1 MSHLRP
7 IPTYTCQTCKKK
19 ATEEVINNQ
28 SSGIGFYCK
37 RHAELALKEFNT
49 GERDRQVVRRCSACG
64 LLHHLG
70 SCLKEQEDI
79 NARE

>member
-7 IPTYTCQTCKKK
+7 IPTYRCQTCQKK

-37 RHAELALKEFNT
+37 RHAELALKEFNDRELNRYLKLE
-49 GERDRQVVRRCSACG
+49 ER
-64 LLHHLG
+64 L
-70 SCLKEQEDI
+70 
-79 NARE
+79 